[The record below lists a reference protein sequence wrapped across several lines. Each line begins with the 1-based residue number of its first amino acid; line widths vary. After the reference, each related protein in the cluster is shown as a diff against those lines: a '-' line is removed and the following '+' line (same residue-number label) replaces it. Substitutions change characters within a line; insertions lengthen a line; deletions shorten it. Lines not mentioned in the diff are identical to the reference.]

1 VNPAGLFDA
10 ELFDAEDLAAI
21 VAATPSTRPTPTWL
35 RQMAERGRL
44 YLWPRNRS
52 FGGA

>member
-1 VNPAGLFDA
+1 VNPAGIFDA
-10 ELFDAEDLAAI
+10 EYLAAI
-21 VAATPSTRPTPTWL
+21 VAAAPSTRSTPTWL